1 MPNAASSLRT
11 CQRGH
16 MFSPTCESICKN
28 AANRPTDYPATIHTR
43 ALSLSY
49 MRVVDADKVA
59 AAFLRLPMLHITQ
72 TAELFS
78 KKKKKNALEQLL
90 SLSHTMAKFPIGG
103 CKFACQ
109 SSFMICY
116 VCWSCFC
123 SCCLCL
129 VWTFCNKLRCSKSSC
144 LDQYIIANASID

>member
-16 MFSPTCESICKN
+16 MFSSICKK
-28 AANRPTDYPATIHTR
+28 AANRPTDSP
-43 ALSLSY
+43 SLPQQYTSASE
-49 MRVVDADKVA
+49 RVADADKVA

-78 KKKKKNALEQLL
+78 RRSKKNCIGAVVI
-90 SLSHTMAKFPIGG
+90 SSSHTMAKFPIGAG

-129 VWTFCNKLRCSKSSC
+129 VWTFCNKLRCSKYMSC
-144 LDQYIIANASID
+144 SDQYTANASID